1 MYVGRD
7 RRTLIS
13 PAFYLLVPVSTQ
25 CDSGCGAFLCR
36 VLAALWKMHGI
47 EFNCVF
53 EQLFSA
59 VEEISLLFLYIT
71 DGLLILYLDS
81 AVARKRVNA
90 LTKGEVFFTQT
101 IDANRRQW
109 PIKECKNDVARKQ
122 RARTRQQ
129 NKSFIIIL
137 RWGWSI
143 LRHAFYFLIGKKRK

>member
-1 MYVGRD
+1 
-7 RRTLIS
+7 
-13 PAFYLLVPVSTQ
+13 
-25 CDSGCGAFLCR
+25 
-36 VLAALWKMHGI
+36 MHGI

-59 VEEISLLFLYIT
+59 VDEISLLFLYIT

-143 LRHAFYFLIGKKRK
+143 LRHAFYFLFGIRKK